1 MIPSRPRCIV
11 PPLVLCLALTLAC
24 SSNPEPPGPG
34 ETWGAV
40 PDLRGHRVLLL
51 PTQLREGVARQLT
64 PDPELAHALGSRGET
79 VDWVLPAETRR
90 ALDRSPGMGARM
102 RGLPVGIF
110 LQAQVRRIGDPL
122 FRDIRRLAELTG
134 AEVVLIPVEIR
145 YGENGAY
152 EVAAALVNGTSGRV
166 YWFGVIQGDEG
177 PPGDAATLAS
187 MADALALALL
197 PLG

>member
-1 MIPSRPRCIV
+1 
-11 PPLVLCLALTLAC
+11 
-24 SSNPEPPGPG
+24 
-34 ETWGAV
+34 
-40 PDLRGHRVLLL
+40 
-51 PTQLREGVARQLT
+51 
-64 PDPELAHALGSRGET
+64 
-79 VDWVLPAETRR
+79 
-90 ALDRSPGMGARM
+90 M